1 MKVEVKNNMAFIKEN
16 EDIISYATFLYKE
29 ANVVDINKVFTSTEK
44 RGQGL
49 AKVVM
54 DGLYDYLKENN
65 IKAIP
70 TCPYAI
76 AYFKRYALKRDVLK

>member
-16 EDIISYATFLYKE
+16 DNIISYATFPNKE
-29 ANVVDINKVFTSTEK
+29 DNVVDINRVYTSTEK

-49 AKVVM
+49 AKIVM
-54 DGLYDYLKENN
+54 DGLYEHLKENN

-76 AYFKRYALKRDVLK
+76 AYFKRYTLKRDVLK